1 MKILY
6 ATYRYD
12 PRDPDKGSSLDFEIY
27 NALLNQGYD
36 MQVVGPVDQTLN
48 LLERLEFRFWRIYK
62 KWTHKSG
69 MKYPLTLSWKAS
81 HMLKKSV
88 KENSPEL
95 VISIFHSFL
104 THPLK
109 NCPAVWYFDTTFLGQ
124 EAFWPQYGR
133 LALRLTVW
141 QEKRALRNAA
151 AVITNSE
158 WSKSVLDH
166 DYHEDTSKVTVFPMP
181 SALPV
186 TLTGMQGVWLEQPI
200 TLPVRL
206 LIVARVFQRKGV
218 DLAIET
224 VAKLNAMGIPARLR
238 VCGLSEKPDQAIPFV
253 EFSGPYRKSDPVE
266 LAEYLAEYKQAHF
279 LIHPARFEA
288 AGIAPAEAAAFGTPT
303 ITNDSGGLGT
313 SVKDGVSGVVL
324 PSGSPPEAYAHV
336 VADLVNDPDRYLALR
351 RSTRRR
357 YEEELNWE
365 VAGRRLSEILEGVVK
380 AHAESAR
387 TSAQRK
393 KGL

>member
-27 NALLNQGYD
+27 NALLNQGHD

-48 LLERLEFRFWRIYK
+48 LIERLEFRFWRIYK

-69 MKYPLTLSWKAS
+69 MKYPLMLSWKAS

-109 NCPAVWYFDTTFLGQ
+109 DCPAVWYFDTTFLGQ

-158 WSKSVLDH
+158 WSKWVIEQ
-166 DYHEDTSKVTVFPMP
+166 DYREDTSKVTVIPMP
-181 SALPV
+181 SALP
-186 TLTGMQGVWLEQPI
+186 MEFIPPQEVWQEQEIMP
-200 TLPVRL
+200 PVRL

-218 DLAIET
+218 DVAIEA

-238 VCGLSEKPDQAIPFV
+238 VCGLAEKPDQVIPFT
-253 EFSGPYRKSDPVE
+253 EFSGPYRKSDPLQ
-266 LAEYLAEYKQAHF
+266 LAEYLAEYRKAHF

-288 AGIAPAEAAAFGTPT
+288 AGIAPAEAAAFGVPT
-303 ITNDSGGLGT
+303 ITNDAGGLAT
-313 SVKDGVSGVVL
+313 SVKDGVSGIVL
-324 PSGSPPEAYAHV
+324 PSGSPPEAYALAI
-336 VADLVNDPDRYLALR
+336 ADLVSEPGRYFALR

-380 AHAESAR
+380 THAQSAR